1 MDPAEALR
9 LLHKFSPPTK
19 VTITSW
25 STCHLDNIHY
35 AIRMHNNNAQRV
47 SFDRSD
53 DEIQLLRL
61 AYPNFDSIEHGRV
74 LVIPDAGSLT
84 EPPFVCL
91 ASSLK
96 QRLSETN
103 IIGGRDTL
111 LSFETSGVLVFF
123 DHHDGVVTLHPQTN

>member
-1 MDPAEALR
+1 MGAPFELIDCLLPFPLGQLEIPESAWVLSSNTRAER
-9 LLHKFSPPTK
+9 SF
-19 VTITSW
+19 I
-25 STCHLDNIHY
+25 Y
-35 AIRMHNNNAQRV
+35 AGWYN
-47 SFDRSD
+47 
-53 DEIQLLRL
+53 
-61 AYPNFDSIEHGRV
+61 PGFDSIEHGRV